1 MLARNTQAMHEIIG
15 AAVTPFNRALQAAGP
30 TQHWF
35 DPTTRHGA
43 MMLDRIINE
52 QAQIVAY
59 ANDYVLLIMATV
71 PGMAAASRGALA
83 TESDQHTSTLMI
95 TGMMFSP
102 RRFGWLGMAFSRQ
115 VT

>member
-1 MLARNTQAMHEIIG
+1 MLARNTQVMHEIIG

-30 TQHWF
+30 TQHWL

-71 PGMAAASRGALA
+71 PAWLLLLVMRLPRKVI
-83 TESDQHTSTLMI
+83 STP
-95 TGMMFSP
+95 G
-102 RRFGWLGMAFSRQ
+102 R
-115 VT
+115 